1 MGFADPARAEQL
13 LTSDLAL
20 DISPEEPAAG
30 PGYGRPRKDEAVL
43 EAIAGAADPDLALQ
57 QLARIAGA
65 DRGEDP
71 DAAEIRAALRTE
83 PGFRKRLIG
92 VLGIS
97 AGLGDHLARHP
108 EDCCLLRGADAIRRP
123 TTDEL
128 RAALLYA
135 VGANPLHEDPVADLA
150 FLDGTD
156 PAAAL
161 CVAYKRHILHLAAH
175 STPEAM
181 SASSQA
187 ASSVAA
193 TPVMSRAARCR
204 MCRL

>member
-1 MGFADPARAEQL
+1 
-13 LTSDLAL
+13 
-20 DISPEEPAAG
+20 
-30 PGYGRPRKDEAVL
+30 VL
-43 EAIAGAADPDLALQ
+43 EAIAARPTLTSRCSNWPGSRAPTGAKT
-57 QLARIAGA
+57 
-65 DRGEDP
+65 
-71 DAAEIRAALRTE
+71 RTR
-83 PGFRKRLIG
+83 PRSGPPCAPSRDSGNVIG

-161 CVAYKRHILHLAAH
+161 CVAYKRHILPPGGAGHH
-175 STPEAM
+175 
-181 SASSQA
+181 
-187 ASSVAA
+187 
-193 TPVMSRAARCR
+193 RRGR
-204 MCRL
+204 HRGGRL